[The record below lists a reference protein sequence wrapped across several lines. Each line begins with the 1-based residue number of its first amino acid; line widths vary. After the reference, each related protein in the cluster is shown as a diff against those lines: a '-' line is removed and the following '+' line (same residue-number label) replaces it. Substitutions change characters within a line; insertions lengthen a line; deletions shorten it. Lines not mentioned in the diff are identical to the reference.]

1 MQEILP
7 REAARSEKV
16 RRGNI
21 RRSCRRLQGVIDEN
35 YTDGCQVITLTFG
48 DDGKGR
54 RRRKYAEADVRSWFR
69 TVRSELG
76 AFRYIVSEEPDGSGG
91 MAACRVIVG
100 AEMEAACAGKVWEHG
115 KVEVERVGLAEM
127 EGLAE
132 RVMGAW
138 ISAGH
143 NIEPCRRAWSVARGM
158 GRG

>member
-7 REAARSEKV
+7 REVTRSEKEQ
-16 RRGNI
+16 RGNI
-21 RRSCRRLQGVIDEN
+21 RRSCRRLQSAIGTN
-35 YTDGCQVITLTFG
+35 YPDGCQVITLMFG
-48 DDGKGR
+48 DDGRGR

-69 TVRSELG
+69 AARSALG
-76 AFRYIVSEEPDGSGG
+76 VFRYIVSEEPDGSGG

-100 AEMEAACAGKVWEHG
+100 AEVEAERAGKMWEHG
-115 KVEVERVGLAEM
+115 KVEVERIGLAEM

-143 NIEPCRRAWSVARGM
+143 NIEPCRRAWTTARGM
-158 GRG
+158 RRG